1 MVPATVNAENDNA
14 KIKYVIYINDHA
26 LVFSKDN
33 CFDWSSTIV
42 LKIKNAGIAR
52 NVRSQK

>member
-33 CFDWSSTIV
+33 CFD
-42 LKIKNAGIAR
+42 
-52 NVRSQK
+52 